1 MGARDPSLDRLRAAC
16 ELRRAHRAIL
26 ARQFLELGRHRLDG
40 RDRARIAQR
49 GGRRSRGRA
58 VQRGAEVRLLVDG
71 VARARTLPH
80 RPRDL
85 GILFRRGDHH
95 RDSEGRGA
103 HSQLR
108 GDCGH
113 HCLDHACVR
122 GDLGARLD
130 AGDDARLR
138 DPRLGVASSSQMAE
152 EPCFDRLAGPAP
164 AACGRGL
171 MRQGETAQKGGW
183 IGNATGGVKA
193 PEPILLPDPA
203 MRFARTA
210 ERLPIL
216 SKGHPMEGW
225 LDFMAKLARAQH
237 HVATTLAPLITPDE
251 ATVEQAVAARI
262 PPIAADGHRRDAAW
276 RDGLALLLDS
286 AAGEELPTQAAPV
299 ATELRARGPAAT
311 EALADAFLRGVVD
324 EKDAGLSFWIAAAL
338 QVHFT
343 RLAGRLPTRALRLLE
358 QRSLCPCCGSTSSA
372 SLVTGAGQN
381 PGARYL
387 YCSLCSTAWN
397 YSRAVCVT
405 CGGLRTLSLRG
416 IEGDSGVV
424 NAETCDECGTYSKMA
439 YQAKDMQADPYAD
452 DLATLG
458 LDVMVG
464 ETGWA
469 RHAPNPLLLVG

>member
-1 MGARDPSLDRLRAAC
+1 
-16 ELRRAHRAIL
+16 
-26 ARQFLELGRHRLDG
+26 
-40 RDRARIAQR
+40 
-49 GGRRSRGRA
+49 
-58 VQRGAEVRLLVDG
+58 
-71 VARARTLPH
+71 
-80 RPRDL
+80 
-85 GILFRRGDHH
+85 
-95 RDSEGRGA
+95 
-103 HSQLR
+103 
-108 GDCGH
+108 
-113 HCLDHACVR
+113 
-122 GDLGARLD
+122 
-130 AGDDARLR
+130 
-138 DPRLGVASSSQMAE
+138 
-152 EPCFDRLAGPAP
+152 
-164 AACGRGL
+164 
-171 MRQGETAQKGGW
+171 MRQGETAPKGGW

-203 MRFARTA
+203 IRFARTA
-210 ERLPIL
+210 ERLALL

-225 LDFMAKLARAQH
+225 VDFMAKLARAQH
-237 HVATTLAPLITPDE
+237 RVATTLAPLIAPDE
-251 ATVEQAVAARI
+251 ATVEQAVAVRI
-262 PPIAADGHRRDAAW
+262 PPIAADGPRRDATW
-276 RDGLALLLDS
+276 RDGLTLLIDS
-286 AAGEELPTQAAPV
+286 AAGEGLPTPAAAV
-299 ATELRARGPAAT
+299 AMELRARSPAST

-324 EKDAGLSFWIAAAL
+324 EKDAGSSFWIAAAL

-405 CGGLRTLSLRG
+405 CGGSRTLAIRG
-416 IEGDSGVV
+416 VEGDPGVV
-424 NAETCDECGTYSKMA
+424 KAETCDECGTYSKMA

-469 RHAPNPLLLVG
+469 RHAPNPLVLVG